1 MLINLKY
8 LQKKYNL
15 KLDTILHVGAHTC
28 QEYRIYDACGASN
41 IFWVEGNSELV
52 KENKLKLNELQNTII
67 EAVVSEFDDEP
78 VNFHIANNS
87 QASSILELGSHKQLF
102 PNIKYVESATKHT
115 QKLDTIYS
123 KYCNDMHID
132 LLNLDIQGAE
142 LLALKGFKKNLHRVS
157 CIYTEINTDSVYKD
171 CALAEHLDEF
181 LSKFNFLRVE
191 TKMWKDHPWGDGFY
205 IKNNK

>member
-8 LQKKYNL
+8 IQKKYNL

-28 QEYRIYDACGASN
+28 QEYHKYDACGASN

-52 KENKLKLNELQNTII
+52 KENKLKLSKPQNTII

-78 VNFHIANNS
+78 VKFHIANNS
-87 QASSILELGSHKQLF
+87 QASSILELDTHKQLF
-102 PNIKYVESATKHT
+102 PNIKYIQSTTKRT

-123 KYCNDMHID
+123 KYCNGMYID

-142 LLALKGFKKNLHRVS
+142 LLALKGFKENLHRVS

-171 CALAEHLDEF
+171 CALVEDLDKF
-181 LSKFNFLRVE
+181 LAKFNFSRVE
-191 TKMWKDHPWGDGFY
+191 TKMWKNHPWGDGFY

>member
-15 KLDTILHVGAHTC
+15 KLNTILHVGAHTC
-28 QEYRIYDACGASN
+28 QEYHKYDACGASN

-52 KENKLKLNELQNTII
+52 KENKLRLSKPQNTII

-78 VNFHIANNS
+78 VKFHIANNS
-87 QASSILELGSHKQLF
+87 QSSSILELGTHKQLF
-102 PNIKYVESATKHT
+102 PNTKYIKSTVKHT
-115 QKLDTIYS
+115 QKLDNIYS
-123 KYCNDMHID
+123 KYCNGMYID

-142 LLALKGFKKNLHRVS
+142 LLALKGFKENLHRVS

-181 LSKFNFLRVE
+181 LSKFNFSRVE
-191 TKMWKDHPWGDGFY
+191 TKMWKNHPWGDGFY
-205 IKNNK
+205 IKNNN